1 MKIDTDSIG
10 FVLGLQTLVGIT
22 TAYWVI
28 GGIMAL
34 GVLVW
39 LGDVAPRVLVA
50 PVALAITWAIFGPM
64 VLK

>member
-1 MKIDTDSIG
+1 MKIDADSIG

-28 GGIMAL
+28 GGVMAL
-34 GVLVW
+34 GVLMW

-50 PVALAITWAIFGPM
+50 PVAMAITWALLGPM

>member
-1 MKIDTDSIG
+1 MKIDADSIG

-22 TAYWVI
+22 TAHWVI

-34 GVLVW
+34 GALMW
-39 LGDVAPRVLVA
+39 LGEVAPRVLVA
-50 PVALAITWAIFGPM
+50 PVTLAITWALFGSM

>member
-1 MKIDTDSIG
+1 MKIDADSIG

-22 TAYWVI
+22 TAHWVI
-28 GGIMAL
+28 GGIIAL
-34 GVLVW
+34 GALMR

-50 PVALAITWAIFGPM
+50 PVALAIIWALFGPM